1 MKQSIIYKT
10 LFILGLVIIS
20 IFLASGYLF
29 FQSDKALI
37 NQIREYNLQQAMSAL
52 DAQEEM
58 QLQNNQKQMQ
68 ESVSM
73 IAKNSTLFLLN
84 FDHDGLKRSLM
95 FDIKK
100 EGVKA
105 IKIYDSAVEELF
117 LLAIKHDEQIIFEK
131 ELPKNFSHY
140 TQFKRSIF
148 QNESEKI
155 GEITLFYD
163 ESIIKNKI
171 KQLKADTTEEIANF
185 NSEIDAKMLT
195 SNMVKLSI
203 TVATMIAILALIS
216 VLLIKFVNQP
226 LKKLQIGLDNFF
238 LFLQNKKDYA
248 QQIELN
254 SSDEFGQMAKNLN
267 DNISVSAKL
276 HEEIHELNT
285 NLEEKIEEK
294 TKKVTTLLNNAG
306 QGFLTFNREFIID
319 DEYSKECEKLISH
332 DIANKDITQLLFKDD
347 QKKILFKT
355 TLLNAIDE
363 KVKIKQNS
371 YISLL
376 PSIILL
382 NKKAIKLEY
391 KIVENEKFMLILTNI
406 TSQKKL
412 EKKIRKEQE
421 ILKMIVAIVSESE
434 VFYETKKEYLNFIN
448 NYTTIINEN
457 KTPLHNIANIY
468 RTIHTF
474 KGTFSQIFMHEM
486 VTFLHTIESDISKLQ
501 KETTHT
507 NNDLINV
514 LNKYDFTQTFE
525 NSLSIIQE
533 ILGDEFL
540 ESDNYLKVDIS
551 DISILQEKVQAIL
564 NNYENVMPE
573 YKEILSQIQN
583 LSCTKLYTMLNPY
596 VSSTLQL
603 AHRLEKEIYAFEIIC
618 DKSIIISDNYK
629 PFTKSLIHVF
639 RNCIDHGIETP
650 EVRVENN
657 KDEKGTI
664 SCNVELTDG
673 NLHITVCDDGAG
685 IDIDKLKNR
694 LIQHNQDV
702 NSMSN
707 QDIYNTIFEEN
718 FSTKK
723 SVSDIS
729 GRGVG
734 MSAVKHEIE
743 KINGEVKITSEKN
756 IGTTLEF
763 IVPIQNQY

>member
-618 DKSIIISDNYK
+618 DKSIIISDNCK